1 MIRRPPRST
10 RTDTLFPYTTLF
22 RSDRLGAIGLTT
34 RDVSDQLQALLTGVT
49 VTEVREDIRSVA
61 VVVRSNGPERLDP
74 ARLDGFTLTGR
85 NGEHIPLQQI
95 GHSEI
100 RMEDQILRRYD
111 RIPRSEESRVGK
123 ECVSTC
129 RTRWFASS
137 SKNKNTNI
145 S

>member
-1 MIRRPPRST
+1 MQFET
-10 RTDTLFPYTTLF
+10 VQGL
-22 RSDRLGAIGLTT
+22 LGAIGLTT
-34 RDVSDQLQALLTGVT
+34 RGVSDQLQALLTGVT

-100 RMEDQILRRYD
+100 RMEDPILRRYD
-111 RIPRSEESRVGK
+111 RIPTITLRADVAEIGRAHV
-123 ECVSTC
+123 
-129 RTRWFASS
+129 
-137 SKNKNTNI
+137 
-145 S
+145 